1 MSELSLG
8 VRRRGQRRFL
18 FFTAFNV
25 VSFNFL
31 SGSIITLY
39 ALRLGANSL
48 LVGLLAAFIHV
59 AELMPPFGKSLVRR
73 FGAVRVMGIS
83 WILRYLMMI
92 PLFLAPFVMES
103 SGGPAVGLAL
113 CIASALGFNLAR
125 GVGITSNNPII
136 GAITSPQ
143 DRGGF
148 LSRNQL
154 VIQVVGIATGV
165 AIALILQSGS
175 GTAGLERYSIIVGIG
190 IVAGITAS
198 AVLFGLPEP
207 LDARKS
213 ARTPLLESLGKS
225 VRKGGFR
232 RFVVVHSLSTVI
244 LNMVGPFLVVLLKRG
259 YLQGDDTVVF
269 FTVLGSLGAIATA
282 LLGGLMLDR
291 FGAKPFAFMFAVLV
305 ALSLMLPLVA
315 PREGA
320 GISFWLYAGGMFFLY
335 TMGAAGLST
344 SLNTYF
350 FSLIDA
356 AERLNLGIVYFLVT
370 GIAGGAGSLLGG
382 WILGTLQGTPGLG
395 DLYNGLPAF
404 RLYFGCLAGGLVLL
418 LPLILTL
425 EKLGSR
431 DVREVLATLLSLRD
445 MRAIL
450 LLGRLAR
457 SSDHGDE
464 RRVIRALGEAS
475 SGLSRE
481 ELLQRL
487 ASPMLSIRMDALT
500 ALTNV
505 PLDAGIERAL
515 AFEVRNHRFTTAHV
529 AAEIIGNRGVSR
541 AVPALREALRSPDY
555 MLQAR
560 AMIALAQLGDTRS
573 IPAVRSIVLGTDNP
587 RVLIHGAQ
595 ALEIVGGA
603 AEVPV
608 LLTRLSRRQYPFV
621 RDEIILCVA
630 GILGF
635 KRVFY
640 PWYTQFLSRSLLGL
654 TAVRDFM
661 QERIL
666 ARAPFSASLEVLSLV
681 LEESTIGGDGFAE
694 AVRQT
699 LRGVRVTAAGVD
711 LTPTL
716 LDSLAEEPLVKL
728 ERYRFLLAATVVW
741 FASGASAES
750 ENGPY

>member
-1 MSELSLG
+1 
-8 VRRRGQRRFL
+8 
-18 FFTAFNV
+18 
-25 VSFNFL
+25 
-31 SGSIITLY
+31 
-39 ALRLGANSL
+39 
-48 LVGLLAAFIHV
+48 
-59 AELMPPFGKSLVRR
+59 
-73 FGAVRVMGIS
+73 
-83 WILRYLMMI
+83 
-92 PLFLAPFVMES
+92 
-103 SGGPAVGLAL
+103 
-113 CIASALGFNLAR
+113 
-125 GVGITSNNPII
+125 
-136 GAITSPQ
+136 
-143 DRGGF
+143 
-148 LSRNQL
+148 
-154 VIQVVGIATGV
+154 
-165 AIALILQSGS
+165 
-175 GTAGLERYSIIVGIG
+175 
-190 IVAGITAS
+190 
-198 AVLFGLPEP
+198 
-207 LDARKS
+207 
-213 ARTPLLESLGKS
+213 
-225 VRKGGFR
+225 
-232 RFVVVHSLSTVI
+232 
-244 LNMVGPFLVVLLKRG
+244 
-259 YLQGDDTVVF
+259 
-269 FTVLGSLGAIATA
+269 
-282 LLGGLMLDR
+282 
-291 FGAKPFAFMFAVLV
+291 
-305 ALSLMLPLVA
+305 
-315 PREGA
+315 
-320 GISFWLYAGGMFFLY
+320 
-335 TMGAAGLST
+335 
-344 SLNTYF
+344 
-350 FSLIDA
+350 
-356 AERLNLGIVYFLVT
+356 
-370 GIAGGAGSLLGG
+370 
-382 WILGTLQGTPGLG
+382 
-395 DLYNGLPAF
+395 
-404 RLYFGCLAGGLVLL
+404 
-418 LPLILTL
+418 
-425 EKLGSR
+425 
-431 DVREVLATLLSLRD
+431 
-445 MRAIL
+445 
-450 LLGRLAR
+450 
-457 SSDHGDE
+457 
-464 RRVIRALGEAS
+464 VIRALGEAS

-505 PLDAGIERAL
+505 PLDAELERAL
-515 AFEVRNHRFTTAHV
+515 ASEVRNHRFTTAHV

-541 AVPALREALRSPDY
+541 AVPALRGALRSPDY

-573 IPAVRSIVLGTDNP
+573 LPAVRSIVLGTDNP

-603 AEVPV
+603 AEVPL

-635 KRVFY
+635 KRIFY